1 MKEVKQQHMVFTNMS
16 SLFSRYADAIHKN
29 QPQAEAAFPLLLP
42 LASSHLCTHQC
53 SVFLLPIWGLHCVK
67 VLKTFQANRTAHIF
81 SLKMG
86 KYILPS
92 ITALMWDKVG
102 YFGCVWAAWWRTV
115 TRTICCAEQLL
126 QFHRDMVP
134 STHPRLSLG
143 SLLGLQLLGTFC
155 SHSLLCF
162 NQLFTLTSF
171 RHTFSLIFMQPHT
184 TL

>member
-1 MKEVKQQHMVFTNMS
+1 MFYLESHSIFSPDIPHLCHYLISLLSITFLIQNLVIKQTVMKEVKQQHMVFTNMS

-102 YFGCVWAAWWRTV
+102 YFGCV
-115 TRTICCAEQLL
+115 
-126 QFHRDMVP
+126 
-134 STHPRLSLG
+134 
-143 SLLGLQLLGTFC
+143 
-155 SHSLLCF
+155 
-162 NQLFTLTSF
+162 
-171 RHTFSLIFMQPHT
+171 
-184 TL
+184 